1 MVQFYLLVTVLL
13 ISLDENNVFTGE
25 MVEFGD
31 GTLGLALNLQYQTIS
46 VVRFANTFNSTGVM
60 EGSLVRTSGNVAK
73 IPVGHVYIN
82 RMVNALGSTIDGKE
96 SVEDEEVSRYIESS
110 APSIMDRRSIHEP
123 FATGLTFQGSGIIKI
138 CPFIPGSEAHVL
150 ACSTPWSTRSWR
162 CDN

>member
-1 MVQFYLLVTVLL
+1 
-13 ISLDENNVFTGE
+13 

-110 APSIMDRRSIHEP
+110 APSIMDRRSVHEP
-123 FATGLTFQGSGIIKI
+123 FATGLTAVDAM
-138 CPFIPGSEAHVL
+138 IPIGRGQRELVIGDRQTGKTTL
-150 ACSTPWSTRSWR
+150 ATWMQY
-162 CDN
+162 

>member
-1 MVQFYLLVTVLL
+1 
-13 ISLDENNVFTGE
+13 

-96 SVEDEEVSRYIESS
+96 SVSFLVRVKEALEDPQRLLLDI
-110 APSIMDRRSIHEP
+110 
-123 FATGLTFQGSGIIKI
+123 
-138 CPFIPGSEAHVL
+138 
-150 ACSTPWSTRSWR
+150 
-162 CDN
+162 

>member
-13 ISLDENNVFTGE
+13 ISLNENNVFTGE

-110 APSIMDRRSIHEP
+110 APSIMDRRSVHEP
-123 FATGLTFQGSGIIKI
+123 FATGLTAVDAM
-138 CPFIPGSEAHVL
+138 IPIGRGQRELVIGDRQTGKTTL
-150 ACSTPWSTRSWR
+150 ATWMQY
-162 CDN
+162 